1 MSVELINGSRT
12 SFGPRS
18 AEVQTGNNVH
28 VAGVEHQLVLRLK
41 AGEMPTHVA
50 NDATGARIPAG
61 SLVTKMIVLPATTT
75 FATGV
80 SVDIDLETLAGAAHT
95 DTPIEAAVVTASL
108 NSGTVYEFAGLDNAS
123 ITTDDA
129 YVSVS
134 ENTTYTA
141 GEGVIII
148 KYIPTVV

>member
-12 SFGPRS
+12 SFGPRT

-61 SLVTKMIVLPATTT
+61 STLTELRVLPATET

-80 SVDIDLETLAGAAHT
+80 SVDFDLVKLDGTAHG

-108 NSGTVYEFAGLDNAS
+108 NSGVVLSFSDLDNAS

-129 YVSVS
+129 YISVG

-141 GEGVIII
+141 GEGVVII
-148 KYIPTVV
+148 KYIPAIV